1 MIPISSSK
9 ASLRSSS
16 PPSSHSQIRLYLNSS
31 LRSDPKLL
39 QNSAASIPEEEEGE
53 EGEAYPTSGETERH
67 GFAHYCFHCLVNCK
81 YPRHPKA
88 SIKGC
93 WAMLSISPFTSET
106 VGQICKGI
114 ASSINATEKVPNI
127 ETPLAKEDYV
137 YEKCCDFIGAAGK
150 KGVRVS
156 IFAPKV
162 FYQIRKF
169 HGISETEFQ
178 NSWNLSEENLKT
190 KEGAGRSGSL
200 FCHSQDKRYIFKTI
214 FEDEK
219 VTLLNLLPSYFD
231 HITRNPSSL
240 LMRMFGLFHFPH
252 VSSYVLVFGNLLFST
267 AGPPAQI
274 FDLKGRDI
282 KPGHENIMDGEK
294 KVYKDKNLRRK
305 FRFSEAMHDTLFQ
318 HLEQDVELLKKANIM
333 DYSLLIGVRNPSTPN
348 DIAPPGPLPTSVS
361 LPTQATPKSP
371 SPSSGSTSTPGL
383 PTLSETPSQATPE
396 NTTPGNPTETAPFRS
411 VSIFQQCDGGFK
423 GCSKTDPEEVYH
435 IGIIDCLTNYGKRKK
450 IANFCKSMRWKQE
463 SLSTVDSSFY
473 ADRFMKFMNK
483 VLVVDGSPG
492 ANDLPILLP
501 PPAPTTSINLLSIA
515 TLGLASS
522 ATPSPTTAPNASVG
536 TQSAPAPTT
545 PAATRS

>member
-1 MIPISSSK
+1 
-9 ASLRSSS
+9 
-16 PPSSHSQIRLYLNSS
+16 
-31 LRSDPKLL
+31 
-39 QNSAASIPEEEEGE
+39 
-53 EGEAYPTSGETERH
+53 
-67 GFAHYCFHCLVNCK
+67 
-81 YPRHPKA
+81 
-88 SIKGC
+88 
-93 WAMLSISPFTSET
+93 MLSISPFTSET
-106 VGQICKGI
+106 VGQIIKGI
-114 ASSINATEKVPNI
+114 ASSVNATEKIPNI
-127 ETPLAKEDYV
+127 ETPLAKEDYI
-137 YEKCCDFIGAAGK
+137 YEKCCDFIGTGGK

-178 NSWNLSEENLKT
+178 NAWNLSEENLKT

-200 FCHSQDKRYIFKTI
+200 FCHSQDKKFIFKTI

-219 VTLLNLLPSYFD
+219 VTLLNLLPAYFD

-240 LMRMFGLFHFPH
+240 LMRIFGLFHFPH

-267 AGPPAQI
+267 AGPPDQI

-294 KVYKDKNLRRK
+294 KVFKDKNLRRK

-348 DIAPPGPLPTSVS
+348 DIEPPTLPTSTS
-361 LPTQATPKSP
+361 LPTQATPKTP
-371 SPSSGSTSTPGL
+371 GVPVASTSSPGL
-383 PTLSETPSQATPE
+383 PSTGVETQTAT
-396 NTTPGNPTETAPFRS
+396 TTSNPTSEATPFRS
-411 VSIFQQCDGGFK
+411 VSIFQQVDGGFK
-423 GCSKTDPEEVYH
+423 GGSKTDPEEVYH

-463 SLSTVDSSFY
+463 ALSTVDATFY
-473 ADRFMKFMNK
+473 ADRFMKFMSK
-483 VLVVDGSPG
+483 VIVIDGTPG
-492 ANDLPILLP
+492 ANDIPVLLP

-522 ATPSPTTAPNASVG
+522 ANTPAPSITSTTTPTG
-536 TQSAPAPTT
+536 TQSAPSATT